1 MSEIEIENNAND
13 TGEWSTEGKWAIR
26 ICYILH
32 TLLYFPPIWS
42 FNLAAAAVMLLRT
55 LYIPYIATAI
65 LAFFYIRML
74 RSEVIS
80 SPEVL
85 LFALMLIT
93 NIISFVFLEFGFTA
107 AMGV

>member
-1 MSEIEIENNAND
+1 MSEIENNTND

-32 TLLYFPPIWS
+32 TLLYFPPLWS
-42 FNLAAAAVMLLRT
+42 FSLAAAAVMLLRS

-74 RSEVIS
+74 RCEILS

-85 LFALMLIT
+85 LFALMLIS
-93 NIISFVFLEFGFTA
+93 NIISFGFLEFGFTA